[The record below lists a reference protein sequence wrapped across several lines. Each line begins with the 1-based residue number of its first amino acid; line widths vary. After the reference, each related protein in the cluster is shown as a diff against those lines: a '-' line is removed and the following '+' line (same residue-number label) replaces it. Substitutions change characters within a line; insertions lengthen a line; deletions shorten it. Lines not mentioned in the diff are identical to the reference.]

1 MKLSPSLLAGLAFL
15 CAGGFAAVAAQTV
28 ARIVETRS
36 VEAVADQLRADG
48 FAWTEALGDGLQV
61 VLEGEAPT
69 EAERFNA
76 ISSAAKVVDGAR
88 VIDNM
93 RVADSQPLAPPDF
106 ALEILRN
113 DSGVSLIG
121 LVPAA
126 TSRDEVVEEARD
138 AADGQEVSDLLQVA
152 DYPVPEGWEPA
163 LDYALDALELLP
175 RAKISVGPG
184 RVSIEAISDS
194 PEEQRRLESELARL
208 TPDEVRLGLAISA
221 PHPVIAPFTLRA
233 RIEDGKFAF
242 DACSADSEE
251 ARDAILAAALAAGA
265 EGPLDCRLGLGA
277 PSPDWGTAA
286 AQGIAALRS
295 LGDGT
300 LTLSDADMALV
311 AAPAT
316 NPALFDR
323 VAGDLEGA
331 LPEVFA
337 LSAERPAPAAADAPQ
352 GPPEFTATL
361 SEEGDVRLQG
371 RIEDGRMGSLARAF
385 AQARF
390 GAEDVTM
397 ATRPGLEGLPSGW
410 SMRVLAGIEA
420 LSRLSDGTVTVTP
433 EAITVAGRTG
443 RRAARD
449 EIAARAIETL
459 GPGADLQIEV
469 AYDEALDPLAALPTP
484 EECLAK
490 ITAVTDAA
498 KITFDPG
505 SATISSQGQ
514 PVIDA
519 IAGILRSCPDLRLTI
534 AGYTDSQGREESN
547 LDLSQGR
554 AEAVLDA
561 LRSERVPV
569 AGFQARG
576 YGEASPIASNETEAG
591 REANRRIEFTL
602 VGAEAPRPVAAADAA
617 PEAAGEEPAPLAA
630 EDQPMREAPDAP
642 PLRPNSVEEAAAEAA
657 PEEPAAPEDAPDGP
671 AAAEAAAGGAAEEGS
686 ATGEAEAALDPAEAL
701 TAIEDAEPTAAG
713 PAPREE
719 APSGAPPDGDAARAE
734 PSPPDEGVA
743 PAPPAAQ
750 EAPEA
755 DPVAET
761 GEARDEP
768 AGDRETGPAG
778 DAAAGEAG
786 DASDGPSREEP
797 AGGDGEGS
805 ARP

>member
-1 MKLSPSLLAGLAFL
+1 LSPPLLAVLAFL
-15 CAGGFAAVAAQTV
+15 CAGGLSVAAGQTI
-28 ARIVETRS
+28 ARVVETRS
-36 VEAVADQLRADG
+36 VEAVADQLRTDG
-48 FAWTEALGDGLQV
+48 FGWTQTLGDGLQV

-69 EAERFNA
+69 EADRFNA

-126 TSRDEVVEEARD
+126 TSSEEVVEETRD
-138 AADGQEVSDLLQVA
+138 AAEGQEVSDLLQVA

-163 LDYALDALELLP
+163 LDYALRALELLP

-208 TPDEVRLGLAISA
+208 APDDVRLGLAISA

-265 EGPLDCRLGLGA
+265 EGPLDCRLGLGS

-286 AQGIAALRS
+286 AQGIAALHA

-316 NPALFDR
+316 QAELFDR
-323 VAGDLEGA
+323 VAGELEGS

-337 LSAERPAPAAADAPQ
+337 LEAERPVPVASDTPQ

-361 SEEGDVRLQG
+361 SADGQVRLQG

-390 GAEDVTM
+390 GAEDVTV
-397 ATRPGLEGLPSGW
+397 ATRPGLDGLPSGW

-433 EAITVAGRTG
+433 DAITVAGRTG
-443 RRAARD
+443 HKAARD

-459 GPGADLQIEV
+459 GPDASLQIQV

-505 SATISSQGQ
+505 SLSISSQGQ
-514 PVIDA
+514 PVIEA
-519 IAGILRSCPDLRLTI
+519 IAEILRSCPDLRLRI
-534 AGYTDSQGREESN
+534 SGYTDSQGREESN

-561 LRSERVPV
+561 LRAERVPV
-569 AGFQARG
+569 AGFQAQG

-602 VGAEAPRPVAAADAA
+602 IGAEARGPSAAADSAGAA
-617 PEAAGEEPAPLAA
+617 QAVVAAQEPADLAA
-630 EDQPMREAPDAP
+630 AQPMEEAPDAP
-642 PLRPNSVEEAAAEAA
+642 PLRPDSVEAAAEAA
-657 PEEPAAPEDAPDGP
+657 SGGSGADVAAPGRPEDDAPAAEQETAQDDAGD
-671 AAAEAAAGGAAEEGS
+671 
-686 ATGEAEAALDPAEAL
+686 ALDPAQAL
-701 TAIEDAEPTAAG
+701 TAIEGAETTAAG
-713 PAPREE
+713 PAASE
-719 APSGAPPDGDAARAE
+719 AAPEGAPDPAT
-734 PSPPDEGVA
+734 SPEEGVA
-743 PAPPAAQ
+743 PAPQAAD

-755 DPVAET
+755 DSAT
-761 GEARDEP
+761 EATEP
-768 AGDRETGPAG
+768 AAEPAPS
-778 DAAAGEAG
+778 AAAGGEAE
-786 DASDGPSREEP
+786 ASIAGAGNAADGEVADEDIAPDSEGP
-797 AGGDGEGS
+797 ADDDGEGT